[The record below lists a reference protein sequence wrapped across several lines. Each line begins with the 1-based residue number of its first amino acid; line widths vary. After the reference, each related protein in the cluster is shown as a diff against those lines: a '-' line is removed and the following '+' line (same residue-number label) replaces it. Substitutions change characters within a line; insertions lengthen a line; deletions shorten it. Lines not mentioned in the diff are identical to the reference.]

1 MNWEIPLKK
10 IIAYQVFILLVVI
23 GVWAQLPL
31 GNVPGWANQYLL
43 AIQCILIAAIGGALY
58 CLRAVYVNRCVRKN
72 WDPDWET
79 WYYLRPLTSSIS
91 GFASYI
97 FLKAGLLI
105 LDASQQVN
113 SGDFGFLAVAFI
125 AGLNVDKFTLKIEE
139 IAKATFGID
148 QSRTAKD
155 SDRKD

>member
-1 MNWEIPLKK
+1 MLSRDNRL
-10 IIAYQVFILLVVI
+10 IAYQVFILLVVI
-23 GVWAQLPL
+23 GVWVQLPL

-43 AIQCILIAAIGGALY
+43 AIQCILVAAIGGALY

>member
-1 MNWEIPLKK
+1 MDWEIPLKK
-10 IIAYQVFILLVVI
+10 IIGYQVFILLVIV
-23 GVWAQLPL
+23 GVWVQLPL
-31 GNVPGWANQYLL
+31 GNVLEWANQYLL
-43 AIQCILIAAIGGALY
+43 AIQCILIAAIGGTLY
-58 CLRAVYVNRCVRKN
+58 CLRAIYVNRCVRKN

-139 IAKATFGID
+139 VAKATFGID
-148 QSRTAKD
+148 KSRTATD
-155 SDRKD
+155 SNRKD

>member
-1 MNWEIPLKK
+1 MKK
-10 IIAYQVFILLVVI
+10 IIAYQVFILLVII
-23 GVWAQLPL
+23 GAWIQLPL
-31 GNVPGWANQYLL
+31 GNIPRWVTQYMLP
-43 AIQCILIAAIGGALY
+43 IQCILVAAIGGALY
-58 CLRAVYVNRCVRKN
+58 CLRAIYVNKCVRKN

-105 LDASQQVN
+105 LEASQQVA
-113 SGDFGFLAVAFI
+113 SGDFGFLAFAFI

-139 IAKATFGID
+139 VAKATFGIN

-155 SDRKD
+155 SKKDD

>member
-1 MNWEIPLKK
+1 MKK

-23 GVWAQLPL
+23 GTWVQLSL
-31 GNVPGWANQYLL
+31 GNIPRWVTQYVLP
-43 AIQCILIAAIGGALY
+43 IQCILIATIGGTLY
-58 CLRAVYVNRCVRKN
+58 CLRAIYVNKCVRKN

-105 LDASQQVN
+105 LEASQQVA
-113 SGDFGFLAVAFI
+113 SGDFGFLAFAFI

-139 IAKATFGID
+139 VAKATFGIN

-155 SDRKD
+155 SKKDD

>member
-1 MNWEIPLKK
+1 MKK

>member
-1 MNWEIPLKK
+1 MDWEIPLKK

-23 GVWAQLPL
+23 GVWVQLPL

-43 AIQCILIAAIGGALY
+43 AIQCILIATIGGALY
-58 CLRAVYVNRCVRKN
+58 CLRAIYVNRCVRKN

-139 IAKATFGID
+139 VAKATFGID
-148 QSRTAKD
+148 KSRTATD
-155 SDRKD
+155 SNRKD

>member
-1 MNWEIPLKK
+1 MKK
-10 IIAYQVFILLVVI
+10 IIAYQVFILLVII
-23 GVWAQLPL
+23 GVWVQLPL
-31 GNVPGWANQYLL
+31 GNVPEWATQYVL
-43 AIQCILIAAIGGALY
+43 AFQCILIAATGGALY
-58 CLRAVYVNRCVRKN
+58 CLRAIYVNRCVRKN

-105 LDASQQVN
+105 LDASQQAS
-113 SGDFGFLAVAFI
+113 SGDFGFLVVAFI
-125 AGLNVDKFTLKIEE
+125 AGLNVDKFTQKIEE
-139 IAKATFGID
+139 VAKATFGID

-155 SDRKD
+155 SKGND